1 MCVRACVGTTVGVR
15 GGGEESWVF
24 GRTCLNHVSA
34 AAQKDSPSSYERD
47 LEEKEQRQ
55 TPSVNITSPA

>member
-1 MCVRACVGTTVGVR
+1 MCVRARVWTTVGVR
-15 GGGEESWVF
+15 GEESWAF
-24 GRTCLNHVSA
+24 GRTCLNHVTA

-47 LEEKEQRQ
+47 REEKEQRQ